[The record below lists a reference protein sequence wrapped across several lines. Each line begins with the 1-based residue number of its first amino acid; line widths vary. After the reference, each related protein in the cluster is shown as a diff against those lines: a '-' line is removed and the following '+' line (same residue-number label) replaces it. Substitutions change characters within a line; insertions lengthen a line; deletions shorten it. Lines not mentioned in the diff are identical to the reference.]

1 MASQSLSLVGLRNTV
16 SLSRVCCI
24 PSWLICGTA
33 ERTRLFVCLGG
44 DKEEGDDG
52 QDLRRTESDSGL
64 KKACFPKMHYDLLGT
79 ALWFHGLWNASTLIS
94 FWIPDSLFCFPLDLK
109 RKAHVRAHG
118 AVRSPCLT
126 GPWRLG
132 LEPRVYSHSS
142 ARPCRTSFV
151 KRFV

>member
-1 MASQSLSLVGLRNTV
+1 MAASRWPPSLCPQWGSEIPYPKAV
-16 SLSRVCCI
+16 RVVFCFWLMCC
-24 PSWLICGTA
+24 TA

-79 ALWFHGLWNASTLIS
+79 ALWFHRLWNGSTLIS
-94 FWIPDSLFCFPLDLK
+94 FWIPDLLFCSPLDLK

-118 AVRSPCLT
+118 AIRSPRLSGRVASRLRASCL
-126 GPWRLG
+126 
-132 LEPRVYSHSS
+132 HS
-142 ARPCRTSFV
+142 
-151 KRFV
+151 